1 MLNVLPP
8 RGAAR
13 WRAGLAL
20 LAAVWFCTPAH
31 AQAGAGGIGAVI
43 GLGAALLALLAIQG
57 STNAAM
63 PVGGLGV
70 VLLAL
75 LSVGVLSSQWRRL
88 RRPPAPRAALLAQAA
103 PSERGDARL
112 VADARHQ
119 FLALQAA
126 WDRADL
132 DALGRLTT
140 PEMLGE
146 LIAQLPQRGPG
157 PNRTDVLSLDAH
169 VLRVERLGPIELAS
183 IEFCGLVRESE
194 TRGPVPF
201 HELWMLA
208 RSDAAE
214 PWRLARQQALM

>member
-1 MLNVLPP
+1 MLTRSSP
-8 RGAAR
+8 RAAAH
-13 WRAGLAL
+13 WRVGITL
-20 LAAVWFCTPAH
+20 LAAAWFCTPAH
-31 AQAGAGGIGAVI
+31 AQASLGGLGAVM
-43 GLGAALLALLAIQG
+43 GLGAALLALLAMQA
-57 STNAAM
+57 SANAAM
-63 PVGGLGV
+63 PVGGFGV
-70 VLLAL
+70 ALLAL
-75 LSVGVLSSQWRRL
+75 LSIGALAQWRRL
-88 RRPPAPRAALLAQAA
+88 RRPVAARGMLLAPAA
-103 PSERGDARL
+103 PEERGDARL

-140 PEMLGE
+140 PEMLRE
-146 LIAQLPQRGPG
+146 LIEQLPQRGVG

-183 IEFCGLVRESE
+183 VEFCGLVRESD

-208 RSDAAE
+208 RGDAAE

>member
-1 MLNVLPP
+1 MLNRLTP
-8 RGAAR
+8 RDAAR

-20 LAAVWFCTPAH
+20 LAALWFCTPAH
-31 AQAGAGGIGAVI
+31 AQAGLGGLGTVM
-43 GLGAALLALLAIQG
+43 GLGAALLALLAIQAG
-57 STNAAM
+57 GNAAM

-70 VLLAL
+70 ALLAL
-75 LSVGVLSSQWRRL
+75 LSIGALTQWRRL
-88 RRPPAPRAALLAQAA
+88 RRPLVQRGPLLAPIASA
-103 PSERGDARL
+103 ERGDARL
-112 VADARHQ
+112 VADVRHQ

-126 WDRADL
+126 WDCADL
-132 DALGRLTT
+132 DALRLLTT

-146 LIAQLPQRGPG
+146 LLEQLPQRGPG

-169 VLRVERLGPIELAS
+169 VLRVEQIGTMELAS
-183 IEFCGLVRESE
+183 VEFCGLVRESD

-208 RSDAAE
+208 RGDAAE